1 MYPVPKKTW
10 EGGSQRLRDAF
21 WSLLEEKPYAQISVS
36 ELLARSGVSRGD
48 FYYHYKNLV
57 DLAKCAVEDEVKSWD
72 DLTYLFLNFNENNM
86 EVATDQIYY
95 YLFSICRQN
104 SIKAKRLS
112 ILISPHGSMYL
123 VKCFREGFKD
133 YMAKY
138 RNLDLEKFT
147 NMQKI
152 LFEGV
157 VGFSIFLLLHLDL
170 LKSLNR
176 EELKLV
182 SRQLV
187 SVAYTSIRS
196 HQADAKEIPGC
207 KNI

>member
-1 MYPVPKKTW
+1 MPKRMW
-10 EGGSQRLRDAF
+10 EGCVHRLYDAF

-36 ELLARSGVSRGD
+36 ELLARAGVSRGD

-57 DLAKCAVEDEVKSWD
+57 DLAKCAVEDEAKNWD
-72 DLTYLFLNFNENNM
+72 DLTSLFLNFDESNI

-95 YLFSICRQN
+95 YLSSICRQN
-104 SIKAKRLS
+104 SLKAKRLS

-123 VKCFREGFKD
+123 VEAFREGFKD
-133 YMAKY
+133 YIVRY
-138 RNLDLEKFT
+138 RNLDLEKFN

-157 VGFSIFLLLHLDL
+157 VGFSTSLLVHLDL
-170 LKSLNR
+170 LKSLDR
-176 EELKLV
+176 EELNSL
-182 SRQLV
+182 SGHL
-187 SVAYTSIRS
+187 ASIIYASIKS
-196 HQADAKEIPGC
+196 HQPGEKEVSGS

>member
-1 MYPVPKKTW
+1 MPKKTW
-10 EGGSQRLRDAF
+10 EGCVQRLYDAF

-36 ELLARSGVSRGD
+36 ELLARAGVSRGD

-57 DLAKCAVEDEVKSWD
+57 DLAKCAVEDEAKSWD
-72 DLTYLFLNFNENNM
+72 DLTSFFLNFNEDNI

-95 YLFSICRQN
+95 YLSSICTQN
-104 SIKAKRLS
+104 SLKAKRLS
-112 ILISPHGSMYL
+112 TLISPHGSMYL
-123 VKCFREGFKD
+123 VECFREGFKD
-133 YMAKY
+133 YIAKY

-157 VGFSIFLLLHLDL
+157 VGFAISLLVHLDL

-176 EELKLV
+176 EELKLL
-182 SRQLV
+182 SRHLV
-187 SVAYTSIRS
+187 SVAYTSIGSR
-196 HQADAKEIPGC
+196 QADAREIPGC

>member
-1 MYPVPKKTW
+1 VPKKTW
-10 EGGSQRLRDAF
+10 EGGAQRLYDAF

-36 ELLARSGVSRGD
+36 ELLARAGVSRGD

-57 DLAKCAVEDEVKSWD
+57 DLAKCAVEDEAKSWD
-72 DLTYLFLNFNENNM
+72 DLTSLFLNFNEDNI
-86 EVATDQIYY
+86 EVATDQIYC
-95 YLFSICRQN
+95 YLSSICRQN
-104 SIKAKRLS
+104 SLKAKRLS
-112 ILISPHGSMYL
+112 TLISPHGSMYL
-123 VKCFREGFKD
+123 VECFREGFKD
-133 YMAKY
+133 YIAKY

-157 VGFSIFLLLHLDL
+157 VGFSTSLLVHLDL

-176 EELKLV
+176 EELKLL
-182 SRQLV
+182 SRHLV
-187 SVAYTSIRS
+187 SMVYTSIRS
-196 HQADAKEIPGC
+196 RQADAKEIPGF

>member
-1 MYPVPKKTW
+1 MPKKTW
-10 EGGSQRLRDAF
+10 EGGSQRLYDAF

-48 FYYHYKNLV
+48 FYYHYKNLL
-57 DLAKCAVEDEVKSWD
+57 DLAKCAVEDEAKSWD
-72 DLTYLFLNFNENNM
+72 DLTSLFLNFNENNM
-86 EVATDQIYY
+86 EVATDQIYC
-95 YLFSICRQN
+95 YLSSICRQN
-104 SIKAKRLS
+104 SLKAKRLS
-112 ILISPHGSMYL
+112 TLISSHGNMYL
-123 VKCFREGFKD
+123 VECFREGFKD

-147 NMQKI
+147 NNMQKI

-176 EELKLV
+176 EELKLL

-187 SVAYTSIRS
+187 SIAYTSIKSR
-196 HQADAKEIPGC
+196 QADAKEIPDC

>member
-1 MYPVPKKTW
+1 MW
-10 EGGSQRLRDAF
+10 EGCVHRLYDAF

-36 ELLARSGVSRGD
+36 ELLARAGVSRGD

-57 DLAKCAVEDEVKSWD
+57 DLAKCAVEDEAKNWD
-72 DLTYLFLNFNENNM
+72 DLTSLFLNFDESNI

-95 YLFSICRQN
+95 YLSSICRQN
-104 SIKAKRLS
+104 SLKAKRLS

-123 VKCFREGFKD
+123 VEAFREGFKD
-133 YMAKY
+133 YIVRY
-138 RNLDLEKFT
+138 RNLDLEKFN

-157 VGFSIFLLLHLDL
+157 VGFSTSLLVHLDL
-170 LKSLNR
+170 LKSLDR
-176 EELKLV
+176 EELNSL
-182 SRQLV
+182 SGHL
-187 SVAYTSIRS
+187 ASIIYASIKS
-196 HQADAKEIPGC
+196 HQPGEKEVSGS

>member
-1 MYPVPKKTW
+1 MPKKTW
-10 EGGSQRLRDAF
+10 EGGSQRLYDAF

-72 DLTYLFLNFNENNM
+72 DLTSLFLNFNENDM

-95 YLFSICRQN
+95 YLFSIFRQN
-104 SIKAKRLS
+104 SLKAKRLS
-112 ILISPHGSMYL
+112 ILISPHGNMYL
-123 VKCFREGFKD
+123 VECFREGFKD

-176 EELKLV
+176 EELKLL

-187 SVAYTSIRS
+187 FVAYTSIRS
-196 HQADAKEIPGC
+196 HQVDAKEIPGC

>member
-1 MYPVPKKTW
+1 MGCV
-10 EGGSQRLRDAF
+10 QRLYDAF

-36 ELLARSGVSRGD
+36 ELLARAGVSRGD

-57 DLAKCAVEDEVKSWD
+57 DLAKCAVEDEAKSWD
-72 DLTYLFLNFNENNM
+72 DLTSLFLNFNEDNI

-95 YLFSICRQN
+95 YLSSICRQN
-104 SIKAKRLS
+104 SLKAKRLS
-112 ILISPHGSMYL
+112 TLISPHGSMYL
-123 VKCFREGFKD
+123 VECFREGFKD
-133 YMAKY
+133 YIAKY
-138 RNLDLEKFT
+138 RNLDIEKFT

-157 VGFSIFLLLHLDL
+157 VGFSTSLLVHLDL

-176 EELKLV
+176 EELKLL
-182 SRQLV
+182 SRHLV
-187 SVAYTSIRS
+187 SMVYTSIRS
-196 HQADAKEIPGC
+196 RQADAKEIPGC

>member
-1 MYPVPKKTW
+1 MPKKTW
-10 EGGSQRLRDAF
+10 EGCVQRLYDAF

-36 ELLARSGVSRGD
+36 ELLARAGVSRGD

-57 DLAKCAVEDEVKSWD
+57 DLAKCAVEDEAKSWD
-72 DLTYLFLNFNENNM
+72 DLTSLFLNFNEDNI

-95 YLFSICRQN
+95 YLSSICRQN
-104 SIKAKRLS
+104 SLKAKRLS

-123 VKCFREGFKD
+123 VECFREGFKD
-133 YMAKY
+133 YIAKY
-138 RNLDLEKFT
+138 RNLDVEKFT
-147 NMQKI
+147 DMQKI

-157 VGFSIFLLLHLDL
+157 VGFSTSLLVHLDL

-176 EELKLV
+176 EELKLL
-182 SRQLV
+182 SRHLV
-187 SVAYTSIRS
+187 SMVYTSIRS
-196 HQADAKEIPGC
+196 RQADAKEIPGF

>member
-1 MYPVPKKTW
+1 MGCV
-10 EGGSQRLRDAF
+10 QRLYDAF

-36 ELLARSGVSRGD
+36 ELLARAGVSRGD

-57 DLAKCAVEDEVKSWD
+57 DLAKCAVEDEAKSWD
-72 DLTYLFLNFNENNM
+72 DLTSLFLNFNEDNI

-95 YLFSICRQN
+95 YLSSICRQN
-104 SIKAKRLS
+104 SLKAKRLS
-112 ILISPHGSMYL
+112 TLISPHGSMYL
-123 VKCFREGFKD
+123 VECFREGFKD
-133 YMAKY
+133 YIAKY
-138 RNLDLEKFT
+138 RNLDIEKFT

-157 VGFSIFLLLHLDL
+157 VGFSTSLLVHLDL

-176 EELKLV
+176 EELKLL
-182 SRQLV
+182 SRHLV
-187 SVAYTSIRS
+187 SMVYTSIRS
-196 HQADAKEIPGC
+196 RQADAKEIPGF